1 MPGCCYATAKSEW
14 LLVNS
19 QWLLCVLVVARVMF
33 GCQGVA
39 MQLLKQS
46 EWLLAHCQWLLCVL
60 VVARVLIGCQGVAM

>member
-1 MPGCCYATAKSEW
+1 
-14 LLVNS
+14 
-19 QWLLCVLVVARVMF
+19 MF

-60 VVARVLIGCQGVAM
+60 VVARVLFGCQGVAM